1 MCRSPAPPGS
11 ARRDTETAASR
22 QAGRKRRAGPG
33 LPRSSRRARGRG
45 TARAP
50 PAPGPQRGPFPRG
63 SRSAPQPRRCQSPR
77 LQFQSGKR
85 PAAGPTQRGPCP
97 RRGAEASAAERGGRG
112 AGQLAEPPAVRAA
125 GHPMKVRSAARLHG
139 TLPGASPS
147 RTAVL
152 RAPPRPQ
159 AAPARIALHAA
170 TSTPQENFSLA
181 AAAEPPGPP
190 ALRRE
195 PAQSRPSGGHLAY
208 LTGSRTQ
215 PGGQRAP
222 GPSGTGPPLFQPRD
236 TGAPAPP
243 PAVYRQGGPGAGG
256 SPLAA
261 GQRRRLPPLRPLLIQ
276 LTGRARAGG
285 VWRRTVPAVLPR
297 GRGLRDPELCRT
309 TGRGRSLARRRGEV
323 LGRIPPSWRAPEEVG
338 GRSCVEAGGSLSS
351 DLLRELVPGF

>member
-1 MCRSPAPPGS
+1 MPQPGTAAPPGS
-11 ARRDTETAASR
+11 ARRDTETAATR

-195 PAQSRPSGGHLAY
+195 PAQSRPNGGHLAY
-208 LTGSRTQ
+208 LAGSRTQ

-236 TGAPAPP
+236 AGAPAPP
-243 PAVYRQGGPGAGG
+243 PAVPA
-256 SPLAA
+256 
-261 GQRRRLPPLRPLLIQ
+261 
-276 LTGRARAGG
+276 GRARRWGQPASGG
-285 VWRRTVPAVLPR
+285 AAPKTPSA
-297 GRGLRDPELCRT
+297 
-309 TGRGRSLARRRGEV
+309 
-323 LGRIPPSWRAPEEVG
+323 PPSPDLINGPCPGRWGSGG
-338 GRSCVEAGGSLSS
+338 GRCRGFSLGAGAA
-351 DLLRELVPGF
+351 